1 MSTFPVDKMNSLEA
15 ASLSLLCM
23 LGTLSLREP
32 ALCLRL
38 KAFICALWNAV
49 VTSEIKRGLE
59 VQMTVNMNINS
70 TVINN
75 WSCLPDTWYLI
86 KQSEGAQ
93 TKPETSQLRAKASAA
108 APVLA
113 GTEDAQNIWLEKSE

>member
-1 MSTFPVDKMNSLEA
+1 M
-15 ASLSLLCM
+15 
-23 LGTLSLREP
+23 
-32 ALCLRL
+32 
-38 KAFICALWNAV
+38 

-59 VQMTVNMNINS
+59 VQMTVNMNING

-75 WSCLPDTWYLI
+75 WNCLPDTWYLI